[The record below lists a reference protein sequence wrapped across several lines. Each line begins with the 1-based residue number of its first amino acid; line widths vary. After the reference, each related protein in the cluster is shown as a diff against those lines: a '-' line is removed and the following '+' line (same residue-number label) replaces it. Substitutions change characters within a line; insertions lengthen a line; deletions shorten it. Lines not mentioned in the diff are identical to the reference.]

1 MYRRYLLSN
10 VRPILQ
16 MEDLSSLTKDESAAS
31 SKECGSSPAMT
42 LDPFIP
48 GCCSIIEHG
57 FSGFHSG
64 AGLWMVTRQ
73 LELSQPGWF
82 EIPEHQS
89 PIKMRQNLLIVHTLN
104 LV

>member
-1 MYRRYLLSN
+1 
-10 VRPILQ
+10 
-16 MEDLSSLTKDESAAS
+16 MEDLSSLTKDVSAAS

-42 LDPFIP
+42 WTCSFLVVALFIT
-48 GCCSIIEHG
+48 ERG
-57 FSGFHSG
+57 FPGFHSG

-89 PIKMRQNLLIVHTLN
+89 PIKMTQNLLIVHTLN